1 MPASAPPGPSYEAL
15 LETLRTSTGWKADA
29 GRDLLLLKHLQAYP
43 VEWLLERA
51 ADYAFA
57 DGSHSYH
64 GFKNWCQSPRAQEK
78 LRLWEQA
85 QRARALRATPAPGQ
99 LPSRKAQEEE
109 EARIVAERNARSRAR
124 FGRVSET
131 GKDGRS

>member
-1 MPASAPPGPSYEAL
+1 ML
-15 LETLRTSTGWKADA
+15 HTSTGWKTDA
-29 GRDLLLLKHLQAYP
+29 GKDLLLLKHLQAYP
-43 VEWLLERA
+43 VGWLLERA

-57 DGSHSYH
+57 DGAHSYQ

-85 QRARALRATPAPGQ
+85 RRAQAARDALVSQARP
-99 LPSRKAQEEE
+99 LSRRKQEEE

-124 FGRVSET
+124 FGSGREP
-131 GKDGRS
+131 GKEEQS